1 MTDAISLDFIR
12 KYVYD
17 KAAIVLD
24 SDKDYLV
31 ESRLLP
37 VARKLKVEGIAGLV
51 KVLRG
56 RPSREVETTVV
67 EALTTNETY
76 FFRDQHPFELLT
88 QKLIPELAERRRATR
103 TLKIWCGASSTG
115 QEPYSILMSIFDALP
130 DAGSWDIQ
138 FVATDI
144 NLTVLEKARSGV
156 YKQHEV
162 NRGLPAASLIRYFDR
177 AGNDWVVKE
186 KLRKCVDFQIL
197 NLAEHWPF
205 REEFDLVFMRNVLI
219 YFDVDMKKHIL
230 SRVRRLL
237 KDDGVLFL
245 GGAETTVNLDDRYS
259 SVRDG
264 RSVYYRRA
272 A

>member
-1 MTDAISLDFIR
+1 MTDPLSLDFIR
-12 KYVYD
+12 KFVYD

-24 SDKDYLV
+24 SDKDYLL

-37 VARKLKVEGIAGLV
+37 VARKLEVDGIAGIARL
-51 KVLRG
+51 LRK
-56 RPSREVETTVV
+56 RPPREVEVQVV

-88 QKLIPELAERRRATR
+88 QKLIPELAERRKATR
-103 TLKIWCGASSTG
+103 KLNIWCGASSTG

-130 DAGSWDIQ
+130 DADQWDIQ

-144 NLTVLEKARSGV
+144 NLTVLDKARNGI

-162 NRGLPAASLIRYFDR
+162 NRGLPAASLIRYFER
-177 AGNDWVVKE
+177 AGNDWRVKE
-186 KLRKCVDFQIL
+186 RLRKLVRFEIL

-205 REEFDLVFMRNVLI
+205 REDFDLVFMRNVLI
-219 YFDVDMKKHIL
+219 YFDVDMKKQIL

-237 KDDGVLFL
+237 KNDGVLFL
-245 GGAETTVNLDDRYS
+245 GGAETTVNLDDKYS
-259 SVRDG
+259 SVREG
-264 RSVYYRRA
+264 RSVYYQRA